1 MNSIT
6 IDELLKLK
14 NINIIDI
21 RDYTKY
27 YNGHITGAVN
37 ISENELLINHNKY
50 LNMNKIYYIYCD
62 YGNRSRVC
70 VNRLNN
76 MGYNTVN
83 IIGGYHNY
91 LFR

>member
-1 MNSIT
+1 MNSIY

-21 RDYTKY
+21 RDYNKY
-27 YNGHITGAVN
+27 YNGHIPGAIN
-37 ISENELLINHNKY
+37 INENELINNHKY
-50 LNMNKIYYIYCD
+50 YLDKNKIYYIYCD
-62 YGNRSRVC
+62 YGNRSKVC

-76 MGYNTVN
+76 MGYHVIN
-83 IIGGYHNY
+83 IVGGYHNY